1 MKTIIKFMR
10 VVASFILIALTGFYL
25 PMTAQKTVKFAAAV
39 ENPFGLILPEAAP
52 GVTYSMNTNDLDGDG
67 DIDILVA
74 ATKFNAAAQIYEPA
88 GMLFYENIADLG
100 CPPEFELMMLKHPFN
115 LPADFLRSPVFVDI
129 DGDGDLDL
137 FSSSACDC
145 EESSLLFF
153 ENVNG
158 TFSGQIDVLNPF
170 DIQPS
175 GIRNALP
182 SFTDIDGDG
191 DLDMFMSGHKPT
203 GNRFWF
209 FKNIGT
215 PQAPKFAKPV
225 GKAFKLEP
233 PEPFS
238 PHPIL
243 PSWGDMDCDGDSDLL
258 VDFPDENGQSRLYFY
273 ENKGTATNPVFP
285 GFVKVGRDFLPMNNI
300 HDFDWDGD
308 LDVLTVN
315 ALQKVVFYKN
325 ITTGNTCVNLSL
337 APSADYSFEKE
348 GFLVEFT
355 DQSFYT
361 AECATS
367 WHWDFGDG
375 QTSSEQNPVHVY
387 KLKDRYKVCL
397 TVETPIGSH
406 TSCKSVPVRVA
417 PAKSNFLA
425 DEDELRLSP
434 NPAGSMLYLEL
445 ETAAVSEFVIVDIFD
460 QTGQRMKSLQIQLNS
475 TTMKEAILLDDLRGG
490 VYTARVQSNDKVYSR
505 KFLKL

>member
-1 MKTIIKFMR
+1 MKTIVKITH
-10 VVASFILIALTGFYL
+10 VVASFTLIALTGFFL
-25 PMTAQKTVKFAAAV
+25 PLNAQKTVKFSAAV
-39 ENPFGLILPEAAP
+39 ENPYGLTLPPAAV
-52 GVTYSMNTNDLDGDG
+52 GDHYAMNAADLDGDG
-67 DIDILVA
+67 DLDVLVSV
-74 ATKFNAAAQIYEPA
+74 TKFNTVTQVYDPT
-88 GMLFYENIADLG
+88 GMYLFENLADPG
-100 CPPEFELMMLKHPFN
+100 CPPVFELAQVNPFN

-137 FSSSACDC
+137 FSSSFCDC
-145 EESSLLFF
+145 EESSLFFF

-182 SFTDIDGDG
+182 SFADVDGDG

-203 GNRFWF
+203 GNRFWY

-215 PQAPKFAKPV
+215 PQAPKFAKPI

-233 PEPFS
+233 PKPFS
-238 PHPIL
+238 PNPIY
-243 PSWGDMDCDGDSDLL
+243 PSWGDMDCDGDIDLL
-258 VDFPDENGQSRLYFY
+258 VDFPDDNGSSSLYFY

-285 GFVKVGRDFLPMNNI
+285 DFVKVSRDFLPMNNI
-300 HDFDWDGD
+300 HDFDGDGD

-315 ALQKVVFYKN
+315 GMQKAVFYKN
-325 ITTGNTCVNLSL
+325 ITTGNTCVNMSL
-337 APSADYSFEKE
+337 APSADYSFEKN

-361 AECATS
+361 TECATS

-387 KLKDRYKVCL
+387 KLKDRYNVCL
-397 TVETPIGSH
+397 TVEDAIGSH

-425 DEDELRLSP
+425 DEDEIRLSP
-434 NPAGSMLYLEL
+434 NPAAGMLFLEL
-445 ETAAVSEFVIVDIFD
+445 ETSTVSEFVIVDIID
-460 QTGQRMKSLQIQLNS
+460 QTGQRMRSLQIQLNGK
-475 TTMKEAILLDDLRGG
+475 TLKEAIRLDDLRGG
-490 VYTARVQSNDKVYSR
+490 VYTLRVQSNDEVYSR